1 MLSAE
6 GLTLTTSCSICRCV
20 GVPSSVAGVM
30 GPPSA
35 SMSSGVIWVTG
46 FPACLAI
53 VLRRPALPLAGRTDG
68 VGRCFSSVLFWKVCC
83 KGRTAMGKGVAEG
96 IQARHIGVCPRFFPF
111 FPLDGTPE
119 METPA
124 NVNLQGFRSISRR
137 VGDSNP
143 RYSNPVRQFSK
154 LVVSATHPTLRAAKT
169 KYCYR

>member
-46 FPACLAI
+46 ISCMPCDCLTSACAASC
-53 VLRRPALPLAGRTDG
+53 RQD
-68 VGRCFSSVLFWKVCC
+68 GRCFSSVLFWKVCC